1 MKHTLSSAAEAVA
14 MSKSTIY
21 RAVKAG
27 RLSATR
33 NEDGEYQIDP
43 AELHRV
49 YEPVAPRAAA
59 RAMTRDATADDT
71 GGGTTAEGSGAAAPG
86 LDRAVAAHA
95 AAHAEWLQHLVDDQR
110 RQLREK
116 DEVIAD
122 QLRIMEDRDT
132 AWRRRFESLEQKL
145 LPAPE
150 PVAAEPVVSAG
161 LLRRLFG

>member
-1 MKHTLSSAAEAVA
+1 MKHTLGTAAESVGV
-14 MSKSTIY
+14 SKSTIY

-33 NEDGEYQIDP
+33 NGDGEYQIDP

-49 YEPVAPRAAA
+49 YEPTAA
-59 RAMTRDATADDT
+59 RAEERVVTQDATVN
-71 GGGTTAEGSGAAAPG
+71 GAADETALAAG
-86 LDRAVAAHA
+86 LNHVQ
-95 AAHAEWLQHLVDDQR
+95 WLQSLADDQR

-122 QLRIMEDRDT
+122 QLRIMEERDD
-132 AWRRRFESLEQKL
+132 AWRRRFEMLEQKL

-150 PVAAEPVVSAG
+150 PIVESPRSFW
-161 LLRRLFG
+161 RRMLG